1 MTKIKIAVAGCLGRM
16 GQELS
21 KKIIANNK
29 LEFVGGFEHKK
40 HKNINKEFKKVS
52 KIQSSNLIHSNPTPS
67 IKLATNTNLYKK
79 MNEDM
84 DINCGLV
91 IEGKKNID
99 EMGAEIFEEFISFAS
114 GRKTKS
120 EILNLGRHE
129 FAPWQIGITG

>member
-1 MTKIKIAVAGCLGRM
+1 MFWCAK
-16 GQELS
+16 
-21 KKIIANNK
+21 
-29 LEFVGGFEHKK
+29 
-40 HKNINKEFKKVS
+40 
-52 KIQSSNLIHSNPTPS
+52 PTPS

-91 IEGKKNID
+91 IDGNKNID
-99 EMGAEIFEEFISFAS
+99 EMGAEIFDEFISFAS